1 MIMHP
6 MSQQPLLNLP
16 KTIDEINAF
25 ISLLSNRISEV
36 VSTPPIQQLLN
47 QGQKKG
53 ILEAIISLL
62 IIKAS
67 HSLSVSGNLKQGQA
81 DQIAKQIIADYPL
94 LSIEDINLLLSNG
107 IKGKYGEIYRMD
119 ISVIYSWIRSYEEE
133 KAEYIEEKRLL
144 NEKKQVE
151 IKDVAYD
158 PLNDAIINDFLDKLA
173 SAGGMRKVPKVTKEE
188 LYDDGKI
195 KAKSAGIKFGSQH
208 DNWIRDMKILWAK
221 DNTDLYTG
229 RLIPGAIDF
238 ETWLENRK

>member
-188 LYDDGKI
+188 LYDDGKM

>member
-1 MIMHP
+1 
-6 MSQQPLLNLP
+6 LP

-144 NEKKQVE
+144 NEKKQVD
-151 IKDVAYD
+151 IKDIAYD

-188 LYDDGKI
+188 LYDDGKM

>member
-1 MIMHP
+1 

-188 LYDDGKI
+188 LYDDGKM

>member
-144 NEKKQVE
+144 NEKKQVD
-151 IKDVAYD
+151 IKDIAYD

-188 LYDDGKI
+188 LYDDGKM